1 MSKKIDVMQFT
12 QPVLAPPMKVFI
24 KDSGGIVKEPCVLV
38 GHVVMD
44 EERRGYLDDLG
55 INTTWVEYN
64 REGGRWERCLMSEAV
79 ADMLESMHAEGSFPY
94 AFEAGPSLAEV
105 AWIKAQAEGATE
117 RPELPL
123 HQYLIPA
130 EAEAL
135 EEVAALA
142 IGNVLAFRRRFPKVE
157 E

>member
-1 MSKKIDVMQFT
+1 
-12 QPVLAPPMKVFI
+12 
-24 KDSGGIVKEPCVLV
+24 
-38 GHVVMD
+38 
-44 EERRGYLDDLG
+44 
-55 INTTWVEYN
+55 
-64 REGGRWERCLMSEAV
+64 MSEAV
-79 ADMLESMHAEGSFPY
+79 ADMLESMHSEGSFPY

-105 AWIKAQAEGATE
+105 AWIKAQAEGETE

-135 EEVAALA
+135 EEVAALVS
-142 IGNVLAFRRRFPKVE
+142 GNVLAFRRRFPKVE